1 LPEDVF
7 REPALENCHSACY
20 QFNNLAD
27 QRGMPEMSAPSP
39 ALRALAE
46 ITFAAGAIIMRHYWS
61 ATVETRRKDDA
72 SPVTA
77 ADEEAESFILK
88 RLRAFAP
95 DIPIIAEEEAAAGR
109 IAVVGARFFLVDPL
123 DGTKEFINRNGEFT
137 VNIAEIENGKPVR
150 GVVYAPAIARLFMG
164 EMGQGAWEIKGEALD
179 WNAAR
184 TIAARKPASDG
195 WVAVASRSHRD
206 AKTDEYLAAYKIKDF
221 AAAGSS
227 LKFCLV
233 AAGEADI
240 YPRTGRTM
248 EWDTAAGHAVLAA
261 AGGSVTTL
269 DEKPFLYGKA
279 EEKFANPFFV
289 AKGAA

>member
-1 LPEDVF
+1 
-7 REPALENCHSACY
+7 
-20 QFNNLAD
+20 
-27 QRGMPEMSAPSP
+27 MSATPS
-39 ALRALAE
+39 ASLRALAE
-46 ITFAAGAIIMRHYWS
+46 ITFDAGAIIMRHYNAPS
-61 ATVETRRKDDA
+61 LETRQKEDS

-77 ADEEAESFILK
+77 ADEEAEAFILQ
-88 RLRAFAP
+88 RLRTAFSG
-95 DIPIIAEEEAAAGR
+95 IPIIAEEEAASGR
-109 IAVVGARFFLVDPL
+109 IAAVDAKFFLVDPL

-137 VNIAEIENGKPVR
+137 VNIAEIESGKPVR
-150 GVVYAPAIARLFMG
+150 GVVYAPAIGRLFMG
-164 EMGQGAWEIKGEALD
+164 EVGVGAWEIKGDKLD
-179 WNAAR
+179 WSAAKP
-184 TIAARKPASDG
+184 IAARKPASDG

-233 AAGEADI
+233 AAAEADI

-248 EWDTAAGHAVLAA
+248 EWDTAAGHAVLTA

-269 DEKPFLYGKA
+269 DGGPFLYGKKA
-279 EEKFANPFFV
+279 EAFANPFFV